1 MLFWLG
7 TAKQKNK
14 FDQIWSTP
22 YIWSNLFFF
31 VVYAFSFWTQ
41 CYLSWLGIAIHM
53 FGKGSSLNPFW
64 QGVGSKMFYVRFHVY
79 PMKLGLFLGAYS
91 QPKGLRSK
99 PQSSAWELNQSLF
112 PPGFWPNSSRKKQ
125 WHQKQKKHMK
135 AKPLAKGKF
144 AMKALAS
151 TKEKS
156 MNPCQQ

>member
-1 MLFWLG
+1 MFNGSFITQNCLQMFGFHVSSNMFQSRLG
-7 TAKQKNK
+7 FVLVGNHKTKKTNY
-14 FDQIWSTP
+14 QIWSTP

-79 PMKLGLFLGAYS
+79 PMKLCLFLGAYS

-112 PPGFWPNSSRKKQ
+112 PPGFWPNSSRKKS
-125 WHQKQKKHMK
+125 M
-135 AKPLAKGKF
+135 APKG
-144 AMKALAS
+144 
-151 TKEKS
+151 
-156 MNPCQQ
+156 